1 MLKQSL
7 FFSIFLV
14 ISSSYAQ
21 KSKSKYKDAYFASG
35 CFWCV
40 EAIFETVKGVD
51 YAESGYTGGSTKNP
65 TYEAICTGKT
75 GHAETV
81 KVHYDTTVISYK
93 ELLRVFFNSH
103 DPSTLNKQGPD
114 SGTQYRSAIFY
125 SNSYDKN
132 QSTDYIKQLKK
143 EGKFKTITTQVE
155 PLTVFYKAESYHQ
168 DFEKNNPNNP
178 YVKSVSHPRMD
189 AFKKKTKELLKKKTN

>member
-1 MLKQSL
+1 MKKITL
-7 FFSIFLV
+7 FFFIFLV
-14 ISSSYAQ
+14 KMTLTAQ
-21 KSKSKYKDAYFASG
+21 KAKSKYKDAYFASG

-40 EAIFETVKGVD
+40 EAIFETIKGVD
-51 YAESGYTGGSTKNP
+51 YAESGYTGGSTKKP

-93 ELLRVFFNSH
+93 ELLRVFFYSH

-125 SNSYDKN
+125 SNTYEKSLAL
-132 QSTDYIKQLKK
+132 DYISQLKK

-155 PLTVFYKAESYHQ
+155 PLTDFYKAESYHQ

-178 YVKSVSHPRMD
+178 YIQNVSHPRMD
-189 AFKKKTKELLKKKTN
+189 AFKKKGKDLLKN

>member
-1 MLKQSL
+1 MIKYTL
-7 FFSIFLV
+7 FFSIFLSTS
-14 ISSSYAQ
+14 ISFAQ
-21 KSKSKYKDAYFASG
+21 KGKSKYKDAYFASG

-65 TYEAICTGKT
+65 SYEAICTGKT

-125 SNSYDKN
+125 SNSYEKTLA
-132 QSTDYIKQLKK
+132 TDYIKKLKK
-143 EGKFKTITTQVE
+143 EGKFKTITTQIE
-155 PLTVFYKAESYHQ
+155 ALTTFYKAEGYHQ
-168 DFEKNNPNNP
+168 DFEKNNPDNP
-178 YVKSVSHPRMD
+178 YVKSVSHPRLN
-189 AFKKKTKELLKKKTN
+189 AFKKKSKELLKNK

>member
-1 MLKQSL
+1 MLKNAL

-14 ISSSYAQ
+14 TCSAYTQ
-21 KSKSKYKDAYFASG
+21 KAKSKYKDAYFASG

-51 YAESGYTGGSTKNP
+51 YAESGYTGGSIKNP

-81 KVHYDTTVISYK
+81 KVHYDTTVISYR

-114 SGTQYRSAIFY
+114 YGTQYRSAIFY
-125 SNSYDKN
+125 SNDYEKSLA
-132 QSTDYIKQLKK
+132 SEYIKQLKK
-143 EGKFKTITTQVE
+143 DGKFKTITTQVE
-155 PLTVFYKAESYHQ
+155 VLTTFYKAEAYHQ

-178 YVKSVSHPRMD
+178 YIKGVSHPRMD
-189 AFKKKTKELLKKKTN
+189 TFKKKSKELLKKKG

>member
-1 MLKQSL
+1 MLKLSL

-14 ISSSYAQ
+14 TCSSFAQ

-125 SNSYDKN
+125 SNIYEKN
-132 QSTDYIKQLKK
+132 LTTEYIKQLKK
-143 EGKFKTITTQVE
+143 DGKFKTITTQVE
-155 PLTVFYKAESYHQ
+155 QLTTFYKAEGYHQ

-189 AFKKKTKELLKKKTN
+189 AFKKKSKEFLKKKG

>member
-1 MLKQSL
+1 MLKNAL

-14 ISSSYAQ
+14 TCSAYTQ
-21 KSKSKYKDAYFASG
+21 KAKSKYKDAYFASG

-51 YAESGYTGGSTKNP
+51 YAESGYTGGSIKNP
-65 TYEAICTGKT
+65 TYETICTGKT

-81 KVHYDTTVISYK
+81 KVRYDTTVISYK

-114 SGTQYRSAIFY
+114 YGTQYRSAIFY
-125 SNSYDKN
+125 SNDYEKSLA
-132 QSTDYIKQLKK
+132 SEYIKQLKK
-143 EGKFKTITTQVE
+143 DGKFKTITTQVE
-155 PLTVFYKAESYHQ
+155 QLTTFYKAEAYHQ

-178 YVKSVSHPRMD
+178 YIKGVSHPRMD
-189 AFKKKTKELLKKKTN
+189 AFKKKSKELLKKKG

>member
-1 MLKQSL
+1 MLKLSL

-14 ISSSYAQ
+14 TCSSFSQ

-81 KVHYDTTVISYK
+81 KVHYDTTVISYN

-125 SNSYDKN
+125 SNTYEKN
-132 QSTDYIKQLKK
+132 LATEYIKQLKK
-143 EGKFKTITTQVE
+143 DGKFKTITTQVE
-155 PLTVFYKAESYHQ
+155 QLTTFYKAEAYHQ

-189 AFKKKTKELLKKKTN
+189 AFNKKSKEFLKKKG

>member
-1 MLKQSL
+1 MLKQTL

-125 SNSYDKN
+125 SNSYEKN
-132 QSTDYIKQLKK
+132 LAMEYIKQLKK
-143 EGKFKTITTQVE
+143 DGKFKTITTQVE
-155 PLTVFYKAESYHQ
+155 PLTVFYKAE
-168 DFEKNNPNNP
+168 
-178 YVKSVSHPRMD
+178 
-189 AFKKKTKELLKKKTN
+189 A

>member
-125 SNSYDKN
+125 SNSYEKS
-132 QSTDYIKQLKK
+132 QASDYIKQLKK

-155 PLTVFYKAESYHQ
+155 PLTVFYKAEAYHQ

-189 AFKKKTKELLKKKTN
+189 AFKKKTKDLLKKKTN

>member
-1 MLKQSL
+1 MLKQAL
-7 FFSIFLV
+7 FFLFLLV

-21 KSKSKYKDAYFASG
+21 KSKSKYKNAYFASG

>member
-1 MLKQSL
+1 MIKYTL
-7 FFSIFLV
+7 FFSIFLSTS
-14 ISSSYAQ
+14 ISFAQ

-65 TYEAICTGKT
+65 SYEAICTGKT

-125 SNSYDKN
+125 SNSYEKTLA
-132 QSTDYIKQLKK
+132 TDYIKKLKK
-143 EGKFKTITTQVE
+143 EGKFKTITTQIE
-155 PLTVFYKAESYHQ
+155 ALTTFYKAEVYHQ
-168 DFEKNNPNNP
+168 DFEKNNPDNP
-178 YVKSVSHPRMD
+178 YVKSVSHPRLN
-189 AFKKKTKELLKKKTN
+189 AFKKKSKELLKNK

>member
-1 MLKQSL
+1 MYKLSL
-7 FFSIFLV
+7 TISILLITFSFFS
-14 ISSSYAQ
+14 Q
-21 KSKSKYKDAYFASG
+21 KNKSKYKDAYFASG

-51 YAESGYTGGSTKNP
+51 YAESGYAGGSTINP
-65 TYEAICTGKT
+65 TYEAICSGKT

-125 SNSYDKN
+125 SNSFEKN
-132 QSTDYIKQLKK
+132 SALEAIKQLKK
-143 EGKFKTITTQVE
+143 SGKFKTITTEVS
-155 PLTVFYKAESYHQ
+155 PLTKFYKAEAYHQ

-178 YVKSVSHPRMD
+178 YIKSVSHPRFD
-189 AFKKKTKELLKKKTN
+189 AFKKKSKEFLKSN

>member
-1 MLKQSL
+1 MLKQTL

-14 ISSSYAQ
+14 TCSSFAQ
-21 KSKSKYKDAYFASG
+21 KGKSKYKDAYFASG

-114 SGTQYRSAIFY
+114 AGTQYRSAIFY
-125 SNSYDKN
+125 SNSYEKTLA
-132 QSTDYIKQLKK
+132 TDYIKQLKK

-155 PLTVFYKAESYHQ
+155 PLTVFYKAEAYHQ
-168 DFEKNNPNNP
+168 DFEKNNPDNP
-178 YVKSVSHPRMD
+178 YIKGVSHPRMD
-189 AFKKKTKELLKKKTN
+189 AFKKKSKDLLKKKN

>member
-1 MLKQSL
+1 MLKQTL

-14 ISSSYAQ
+14 TCSSFAQ
-21 KSKSKYKDAYFASG
+21 KGKSKYKDAYFASG

-103 DPSTLNKQGPD
+103 NPSTLNKQGPD
-114 SGTQYRSAIFY
+114 AGTQYRSAIFY
-125 SNSYDKN
+125 SNNYEKTLA
-132 QSTDYIKQLKK
+132 TDYIKQLKK

-155 PLTVFYKAESYHQ
+155 PLTVFYKAEAYHQ
-168 DFEKNNPNNP
+168 DFEKNNPDNP
-178 YVKSVSHPRMD
+178 YIKGVSHPRME
-189 AFKKKTKELLKKKTN
+189 AFKKKSKDLLKKKN

>member
-125 SNSYDKN
+125 SNSYEKS
-132 QSTDYIKQLKK
+132 QASDYIKQLKK

-189 AFKKKTKELLKKKTN
+189 AFKKKTKDLLKKKTN

>member
-1 MLKQSL
+1 MLKQAL
-7 FFSIFLV
+7 FFLFLLV
-14 ISSSYAQ
+14 ISSSFAQ
-21 KSKSKYKDAYFASG
+21 KSKSKYKNAYFASG

-51 YAESGYTGGSTKNP
+51 YAESGYTGGETKNP

-189 AFKKKTKELLKKKTN
+189 AFKKKTKELLKKKIN